1 MYLKRNKHNLIEN
14 LTIDE
19 QNAFYYLSTIE
30 ENWADQFKSVLL
42 ASRDKISQRLISSL
56 HRENLVNSRDY
67 SQIISTKSLNLDTD
81 IQTDEVLRIDFP
93 KSSRT
98 LIAPITGQ
106 HAFDR
111 IDVSGP
117 FYFEQDQVMTRVLH
131 PKEILDCILIEA
143 PELNNDASA
152 QFLEDI
158 NNSVANMAIAIS
170 FQHHTLSETTA
181 PLWELID
188 QHPDSYLRSEQSVV
202 EGHPLH
208 PGAKLRKGMTPETAI
223 HYSSEFAQPIPMKFI
238 LINKQITRTSA
249 LNNQFND
256 VVYQLFNG
264 LYDFAVETVGQ
275 EAIDNYN
282 VMVVHPWQFNE
293 IIVKDYAQELKTQ
306 SIIPL
311 NYQLNYFAGLS
322 FRTLMPELPV
332 TSPHIKLST
341 NVHITGE
348 IRTLSEQTTTNG
360 PKVTQILNNI
370 KENDPLFHN
379 INAETID
386 ELAGIHFYNE
396 ADATA
401 IKTLRSEQLGTL
413 FRRNIYEIIDADVTP
428 IIPSSLVANYPNNS
442 EAPIISLIKKYTLAR
457 SFDNFEIA
465 SINWFKR
472 YGQALI
478 DIAIPLLVKYG
489 IALEAHLQNS
499 IVAFN
504 KDGSLNTL
512 YVRDFEGL
520 RIDEPFLNSV
530 GYSTKDFHEKSLI
543 LTDKAQTVF
552 NKVFY
557 SSIQNHLGELITAVA
572 KYSDSNDLEN
582 QIWHTISDL
591 IEAKLEQIEQTL
603 TDSERVANFR
613 DIIFAEKIDYK
624 CVTTMRLEDEADY
637 YTYVQVDNPLYKSK

>member
-19 QNAFYYLSTIE
+19 QNAFDYLSTIAKD
-30 ENWADQFKSVLL
+30 WATQFKAVLL
-42 ASRDKISQRLISSL
+42 DSRDKISQRLISSL

-67 SQIISTKSLNLDTD
+67 SQIISTKSLDLELDIKTS
-81 IQTDEVLRIDFP
+81 QVLRIDFP
-93 KSSRT
+93 TSTCT

-117 FYFEQDQVMTRVLH
+117 FYFEKAGVITRVLH

-143 PELNNDASA
+143 PELNNAASA

-158 NNSVANMAIAIS
+158 NNSVANMAIAVS
-170 FQHHTLSETTA
+170 FQHHTLSEQTL
-181 PLWELID
+181 PLWQLIE
-188 QHPDSYLRSEQSVV
+188 HHTDSYLRSEQAVV

-208 PGAKLRKGMTPETAI
+208 PGAKLRKGMTPDTAI
-223 HYSSEFAQPIPMKFI
+223 NYSSEFAQPIPLKFI
-238 LINKQITRTSA
+238 LIDKQLARTST
-249 LNNQFND
+249 LTHDFND
-256 VVYQLFNG
+256 VVYKLFNG
-264 LYDFAVETVGQ
+264 LYDHALETIG
-275 EAIDNYN
+275 ADKIDNYY

-293 IIVKDYAQELKTQ
+293 IIVKDYAQELKSQ
-306 SIIPL
+306 AIIPL
-311 NYQLNYFAGLS
+311 SYRLNYFAGLS

-360 PKVTQILNNI
+360 PKVTHILNDI
-370 KENDPLFHN
+370 KDKDPLFHN
-379 INAETID
+379 IHAETID
-386 ELAGIHFYNE
+386 ELAGIHFYN
-396 ADATA
+396 DNDSTI

-413 FRRNIYEIIDADVTP
+413 FRRNIYELIDEDVTP

-442 EAPIISLIKKYTLAR
+442 EAPIISLIKKYRL
-457 SFDNFEIA
+457 SHGFDNFEAA
-465 SINWFKR
+465 SIQWFKY

-478 DIAIPLLVKYG
+478 DVAIPLLVKYG

-504 KDGSLNTL
+504 NDGSLNTL

-520 RIDEPFLNSV
+520 RIDEPYLNSI
-530 GYSTKDFHEKSLI
+530 GYSTEDFHEKSLI
-543 LTDKAQTVF
+543 LTDKSQTVF

-557 SSIQNHLGELITAVA
+557 SSIQNHLGELIVAVS
-572 KYSDSNDLEN
+572 KYSTSIDIE
-582 QIWHTISDL
+582 QKIWHVISDM
-591 IEAKLEQIEQTL
+591 IETKLAQIEQTHIAP
-603 TDSERVANFR
+603 ERVAKFR
-613 DIIFAEKIDYK
+613 EIIFAEKIDYK

-637 YTYVQVDNPLYKSK
+637 YTYVQVENPLYKNK

>member
-30 ENWADQFKSVLL
+30 ENWANQFKSVLL

-67 SQIISTKSLNLDTD
+67 SQIISTKSLNLETD

-223 HYSSEFAQPIPMKFI
+223 NYSSEFAQPIPMKFI

-249 LNNQFND
+249 LNNHFND

-370 KENDPLFHN
+370 KENDSLFHN

-572 KYSDSNDLEN
+572 KYSDSNDLES

-591 IEAKLEQIEQTL
+591 IEAKLDQIEQTL